1 MAFSK
6 AEKCNVPFFFFFF
19 HSCQLSGTGSPAVG
33 PAPCGVQMNLVVRS
47 TSKPPRLGFTQC
59 TINCN
64 IKWTVGG
71 GKAYA
76 IMCSVYIVLYH
87 NRNITLK
94 KGKTNKVIFDF

>member
-1 MAFSK
+1 M
-6 AEKCNVPFFFFFF
+6 
-19 HSCQLSGTGSPAVG
+19 L
-33 PAPCGVQMNLVVRS
+33 
-47 TSKPPRLGFTQC
+47 C

-64 IKWTVGG
+64 IKWPIGG